1 MEVGEREAGICD
13 QHFYHGEC
21 GCPCHRAPL
30 PVVALLRGA
39 PHEATGK
46 CVGVLAHRGR
56 HGLRC
61 PTHALVTSVSGG
73 IIIHTTGK
81 PRTRRRLPCADHHA
95 DERVLLLHRIV
106 LGGPCPAS
114 ATWCQVVGS
123 INPPAT
129 RSTQSRSISST
140 SAPRSRWT
148 ASLKCWARASG
159 CRTIL
164 WALNLRCRP
173 AHPDRASTLGEIPPT
188 AVGPSPTRRR
198 RRALQRWGSRRPV
211 QESSGHAGDR

>member
-1 MEVGEREAGICD
+1 MEVGEREVGICY
-13 QHFYHGEC
+13 QHFYHSEC

-39 PHEATGK
+39 PHEATAKG
-46 CVGVLAHRGR
+46 VGVLTHRGR

-140 SAPRSRWT
+140 SAPRSE
-148 ASLKCWARASG
+148 L
-159 CRTIL
+159 
-164 WALNLRCRP
+164 
-173 AHPDRASTLGEIPPT
+173 DRIPELVGEIERLQAMLGRGSLMRSDMARPHPGS
-188 AVGPSPTRRR
+188 APCRR
-198 RRALQRWGSRRPV
+198 
-211 QESSGHAGDR
+211 